1 MKYIIQIV
9 FSSIAIF
16 IGKNWVEPE
25 LRPEFVGHGLLIL
38 LTLIIVDL
46 SLFIYENHTRVLLV
60 LRCKILSLKG
70 EKIRFSMAYQYRIR
84 INDKYLLVKNSSWSF
99 YQHVGGKYKRLPQT
113 QQVLKDLEGIDDLK
127 LQTTGLKKDDMVVFI
142 PAKNAIKFI
151 DWFNKGTDREISHW
165 REFYEELIDGK
176 AQLLPQKAFPYVNY
190 DFVKSVTTPLK
201 KSPNL
206 NCWEILQYDVLD
218 LIPTTEQELELEKLY
233 EKGDSDYLKWAD
245 HELIQN
251 LGHDCRAKK
260 DLYRIGEHTKWVLNL
275 KWSKD

>member
-46 SLFIYENHTRVLLV
+46 SLFVFENHARILLV
-60 LRCKILSLKG
+60 LRCKILSFKG
-70 EKIRFSMAYQYRIR
+70 EKVRFSMSYQYRIKV
-84 INDKYLLVKNSSWSF
+84 NDKYLLVKNSTWGF

-113 QQVLKDLEGIDDLK
+113 QQILKDFEGTDDLK
-127 LQTTGLKKDDMVVFI
+127 LQTTGLKKDDIAVFI

-176 AQLLPQKAFPYVNY
+176 GQLIPQKAFPYVNY
-190 DFVKSVTTPLK
+190 DFVKSIRTPLK
-201 KSPNL
+201 WSSQFKCN
-206 NCWEILQYDVLD
+206 EILQYDILD
-218 LIPTTEQELELEKLY
+218 LIPTQKQQLELEKLFN
-233 EKGDSDYLKWAD
+233 KGDSEYIKWAND
-245 HELIQN
+245 ELVQN
-251 LGHDCRAKK
+251 LGYDCLTQKK
-260 DLYRIGEHTKWVLNL
+260 IYEIGAHAKWVLNL